1 MIGGFSISAVPL
13 FSGFVSKSMVVT
25 AAAED
30 HRQWIFLILTLASA
44 GTFLH
49 TGLKLPYYMFFGKD
63 AGIRTG
69 EAPRN
74 MLVAM
79 GMLAALCILIGLA
92 PGILY
97 SLLPFETEYVPYTAF
112 HVVSTLGILG
122 FTALGFFLL
131 LKLLNPTPT
140 ISLDTDWFYRKGAKA
155 FVRLVARPLTW
166 IDENVV
172 GQAYEW
178 IVRVPVLGV
187 AQLFRKADTHV
198 VDGTV
203 HALGSG
209 TLALSGVIRVLQSGQ
224 IHHYAIVLAFGAL
237 ALIITGLVVM

>member
-13 FSGFVSKSMVVT
+13 FSGFVSKSMVVI

-30 HRQWIFLILTLASA
+30 HRQWIFLMLTLASA

-79 GMLAALCILIGLA
+79 GILAGLCVFIGVF
-92 PGILY
+92 PGALY
-97 SLLPFETEYVPYTAF
+97 SGAAVRAEFVPYTAH
-112 HVVSTLGILG
+112 HVASTLGICWA
-122 FTALGFFLL
+122 FTGLGFFLL
-131 LKLLNPTPT
+131 LKQLDPTPT

-155 FVRLVARPLTW
+155 FVRFVAKPITW
-166 IDENVV
+166 IDDNIV

-178 IVRVPVLGV
+178 I
-187 AQLFRKADTHV
+187 
-198 VDGTV
+198 
-203 HALGSG
+203 
-209 TLALSGVIRVLQSGQ
+209 
-224 IHHYAIVLAFGAL
+224 
-237 ALIITGLVVM
+237 